1 MTTIRIAYAL
11 PLLLLASGPFPL
23 ADETTAEK
31 ALEAASFAASE
42 SETQASEEQA
52 VIDKMEQDDAKSQ
65 AGSNSDEAPSA
76 PGEATTE

>member
-1 MTTIRIAYAL
+1 MTTIRISCAL
-11 PLLLLASGPFPL
+11 PLLLLVSGPFAL
-23 ADETTAEK
+23 AAETTAEK

-52 VIDKMEQDDAKSQ
+52 VIDKMDQDDAKSQ
-65 AGSNSDEAPSA
+65 GDSNSDEAPSA